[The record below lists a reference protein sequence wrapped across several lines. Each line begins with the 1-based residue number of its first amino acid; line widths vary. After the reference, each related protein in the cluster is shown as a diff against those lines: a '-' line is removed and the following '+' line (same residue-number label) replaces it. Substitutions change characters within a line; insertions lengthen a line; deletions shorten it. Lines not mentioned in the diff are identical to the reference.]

1 MEAERMER
9 PNILLILTDQLR
21 KTGLGC
27 YGNPDVQTPV
37 LDALCRD
44 GLRFDN
50 SVSSAPVCA
59 PYRTTLQS
67 GLYPHQHGVRGNGDL
82 FSPCFKGVAEYFN
95 EAGYETCFVGKSHFG
110 RDEIEEKDG
119 WVRPENRLGWKHWH
133 GTGGDHHYDTP
144 VYDDAGNLDTR
155 YFGRYGAFVR
165 TELAASGRTR
175 RSRGYSSSITA
186 SRTSRRCRRSTG
198 SPQRGSAC
206 GRSTESSA
214 SAFPRKLSKTR
225 TA

>member
-82 FSPCFKGVAEYFN
+82 FSPCFKGLAEYFN

-110 RDEIEEKDG
+110 RDEIE
-119 WVRPENRLGWKHWH
+119 
-133 GTGGDHHYDTP
+133 
-144 VYDDAGNLDTR
+144 
-155 YFGRYGAFVR
+155 
-165 TELAASGRTR
+165 
-175 RSRGYSSSITA
+175 
-186 SRTSRRCRRSTG
+186 
-198 SPQRGSAC
+198 
-206 GRSTESSA
+206 
-214 SAFPRKLSKTR
+214 
-225 TA
+225 